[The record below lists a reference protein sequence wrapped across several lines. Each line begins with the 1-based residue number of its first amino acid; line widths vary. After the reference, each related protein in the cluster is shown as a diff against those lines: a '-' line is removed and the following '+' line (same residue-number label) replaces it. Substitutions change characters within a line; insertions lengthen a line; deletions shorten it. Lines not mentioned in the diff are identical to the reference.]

1 MLEVTNL
8 MKTDELF
15 QLVPFQTGCGIDNHH
30 NQLHVF
36 YKKKFYKKMSLKS
49 PKKPLK
55 MLRKSPA

>member
-49 PKKPLK
+49 PKNL
-55 MLRKSPA
+55 